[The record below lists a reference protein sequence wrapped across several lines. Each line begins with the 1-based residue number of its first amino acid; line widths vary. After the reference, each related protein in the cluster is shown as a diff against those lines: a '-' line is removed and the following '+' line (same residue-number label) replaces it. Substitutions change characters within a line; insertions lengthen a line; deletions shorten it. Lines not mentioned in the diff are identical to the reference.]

1 MWRSDSEDSSRIR
14 KTEAV
19 DPMRLENGTFTFTIS
34 NKKEVFDFPE
44 AIFWHFPQNFKN
56 SYYASLL
63 VFSKRFL
70 AWTTSEDA
78 N

>member
-14 KTEAV
+14 KTAAV

-44 AIFWHFPQNFKN
+44 AIFWHFSTK
-56 SYYASLL
+56 L
-63 VFSKRFL
+63 
-70 AWTTSEDA
+70 
-78 N
+78 